1 MYRSRRSR
9 VVPES
14 PICLDVRSG
23 HSISIDRDMS
33 IDSIYVFANGA
44 AVLTDQQQDHLI
56 DEERDAESYQILRG
70 ILTDFALDLAK
81 LVVRDG
87 EGAPKFVTV
96 TVKVESLLYQICPFP
111 VQGTPTYHAHN
122 IASRISASALKD
134 RSIRR
139 GRHLGTHLS
148 GSRIRPSSSSP

>member
-23 HSISIDRDMS
+23 HSISIDRDIS
-33 IDSIYVFANGA
+33 INDSIYVFANGA

-111 VQGTPTYHAHN
+111 VQDIPRTQHSIPHFCFRLKRPLYTARTPLGD
-122 IASRISASALKD
+122 AS
-134 RSIRR
+134 
-139 GRHLGTHLS
+139 
-148 GSRIRPSSSSP
+148 